1 MRSLAGLRPCRCPCP
16 RFRNRSGRIRTAQA
30 PAECLEV
37 TQVHVADVDHVGL
50 GLDYEGAGTMP
61 EPLEDVT
68 GYPYTTEALLNPG
81 CSERD
86 IRKLLGANLLRVL
99 RPAEYVARTLAD

>member
-1 MRSLAGLRPCRCPCP
+1 
-16 RFRNRSGRIRTAQA
+16 
-30 PAECLEV
+30 
-37 TQVHVADVDHVGL
+37 
-50 GLDYEGAGTMP
+50 MP
-61 EPLEDVT
+61 EPLEDVA

-86 IRKLLGANLLRVL
+86 IRKILGANLLRVL